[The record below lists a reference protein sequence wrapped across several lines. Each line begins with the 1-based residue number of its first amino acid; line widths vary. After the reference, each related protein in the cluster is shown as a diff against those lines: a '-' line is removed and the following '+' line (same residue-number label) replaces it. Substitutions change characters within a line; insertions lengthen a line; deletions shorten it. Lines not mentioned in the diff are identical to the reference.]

1 MHYLPG
7 TRLSDGGIPTDAEQA
22 TGLEKKEY
30 DALAAGIDVSLIK
43 IYSCHRITSLT
54 TQLAILKM
62 YKWYP

>member
-7 TRLSDGGIPTDAEQA
+7 TRLSNGGIPTDAEQA

-43 IYSCHRITSLT
+43 IYTCMS
-54 TQLAILKM
+54 
-62 YKWYP
+62 

>member
-7 TRLSDGGIPTDAEQA
+7 TRLSNGGIPTDAEQA

-43 IYSCHRITSLT
+43 IYSCMSQDHKLNNT
-54 TQLAILKM
+54 TRNIE
-62 YKWYP
+62 YV